1 MRLEF
6 RQSERQEVAPGSSD
20 PVPAVCKAPSRHL
33 LLSQPLGQAGEQG
46 ASRAQ
51 VQSVCRARIPDS
63 GQDRARQDSPHPP
76 ADSPGECGTNVK
88 TPHYAPPADGRR
100 VFGGPPPLPRKAL
113 PDPGPWT
120 GNE

>member
-76 ADSPGECGTNVK
+76 SGLT
-88 TPHYAPPADGRR
+88 RR
-100 VFGGPPPLPRKAL
+100 VRNERQNPPLRPPRGWKVGL
-113 PDPGPWT
+113 WGPT
-120 GNE
+120 SPAPKGSP